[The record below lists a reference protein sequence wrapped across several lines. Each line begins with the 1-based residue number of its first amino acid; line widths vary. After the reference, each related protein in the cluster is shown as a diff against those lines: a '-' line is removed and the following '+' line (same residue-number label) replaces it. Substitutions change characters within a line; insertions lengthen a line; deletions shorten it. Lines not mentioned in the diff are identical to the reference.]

1 MKFDS
6 LRQDMKKME
15 GHVFRMYDTNGDGT
29 FFLIIFSVNGYLP
42 LIFYLISVILRS
54 RCNQHGRIS
63 SRFSCPV
70 KWNSRRELAGS
81 LMVIIMMILVGLQ
94 NQMLI
99 IMLTILNIIGT
110 KLDEHVMILPIFTE
124 DLQNL

>member
-1 MKFDS
+1 
-6 LRQDMKKME
+6 MKKME
-15 GHVFRMYDTNGDGT
+15 GHVFRMYDTNADGM
-29 FFLIIFSVNGYLP
+29 FFLITFSVNGYLS

-63 SRFSCPV
+63 SRLSCPV

-81 LMVIIMMILVGLQ
+81 LNG
-94 NQMLI
+94 NDYDDSCWSS
-99 IMLTILNIIGT
+99 
-110 KLDEHVMILPIFTE
+110 KLDEHIMILPIFTQ